1 MKIIP
6 RLLLRLM
13 SYEGFDEFV
22 NLIIS
27 MLTGNINFPVTTP
40 ALAVVQ
46 AKAAAYHTAVLQCK
60 DGNGNKVQ
68 RQQRKQLRTELHI
81 IITEL
86 AYDVAARSLGDLAI
100 YLTSGFDY
108 KRPRVPAGDLTAPGN
123 NRLGYNVNSGELV
136 NRHNKVQ
143 GAILYVI
150 MVGITATPDNVSVLA
165 TMAMG
170 PTPGP
175 APGQNWWLAG
185 VSSSTTFTI
194 TELAPGTMY
203 YTRCCAI
210 GRGGSKVGPWSGVVG
225 KMAV

>member
-6 RLLLRLM
+6 RLFLSLM
-13 SYEGFDEFV
+13 TYEGFNDFV
-22 NLIIS
+22 SLIIR

-40 ALAVVQ
+40 ALGDVQ
-46 AKAAAYHTAVLQCK
+46 TKAAAYNTVVLQCK
-60 DGNGNKVQ
+60 DGNGNKVE
-68 RQQRKQLRTELHI
+68 RQQRKQLRAELHI
-81 IITEL
+81 MITEL

-108 KRPRVPAGDLTAPGN
+108 RRPRVPAGDLTAPAN
-123 NRLGYNVNSGELV
+123 NRLSYNVNSGELV

-143 GAILYVI
+143 GALLYAI
-150 MVGITATPDNVSVLA
+150 MIGTTANPDNVA
-165 TMAMG
+165 AMASIAAG

-175 APGQNWWLAG
+175 MPGQNWWFAG
-185 VSSSTTFTI
+185 VSSSSTFV
-194 TELAPGTMY
+194 LKNLNPGTMY

>member
-6 RLLLRLM
+6 RLFLKLM

-27 MLTGNINFPVTTP
+27 MLTGNINFPVTNP
-40 ALAVVQ
+40 SLAALV
-46 AKAAAYHTAVLQCK
+46 AKSNAYHTIVLICK

-68 RQQRKQLRTELHI
+68 RQQRKQLRSELHI
-81 IITEL
+81 MITDL
-86 AYDVAARSLGDLAI
+86 AYDIATLSAGDLAI

-123 NRLGYNVNSGELV
+123 NRLAYTELSGELV

-143 GAILYVI
+143 GAVLYVI
-150 MVGITATPDNVSVLA
+150 MIGTTPEPDNGSVTSA
-165 TMAMG
+165 IASG
-170 PTPGP
+170 PAPGP
-175 APGQNWWLAG
+175 MPGQNWWLAG
-185 VSSSTTFTI
+185 VSSSTTFVI
-194 TELAPGTMY
+194 KELTPGTIY
-203 YTRCCAI
+203 YTHCCAI
-210 GRGGSKVGPWSGVVG
+210 GSGSTKVGPWSSVVG